1 MNILF
6 NNATTSWAGIKTW
19 MIELADFLQSKGH
32 RPLIVCREKDLL
44 IEKCRERNLDCHP
57 IQYGADYSPFALR
70 RFFRIFRDHGTE
82 LVITN
87 ISKGIRTAGLAAR
100 LQKIPHINR
109 VGNYGD
115 LKATAK
121 VKWEYTKLIDKV
133 IVPSQALYDHFAGK
147 EFLRDKLRMFHNAVN
162 APPFVEKN
170 NTVPKF
176 AVVANLSDRKQV
188 DKIIEAFAQLID
200 HSWEF
205 HVGGFGPELESLKAQ
220 VHRLGL
226 EDRIHFCGRV
236 DPVTFLRDKDIG
248 LLYSSQEAFGWSI
261 IEYMASSCA
270 VIASHIGGI
279 PEIVTDKNQG
289 ILVNPQQLES
299 LIKALRTCLTDR
311 SRVEQLA
318 RGGYQR
324 VQEAFN
330 QETIFSAIEKE
341 FQLTIDQ
348 NRVEERE
355 VANSP

>member
-19 MIELADFLQSKGH
+19 MIELATFLQAKGH
-32 RPLIVCREKDLL
+32 RPLIVCRKKDLL
-44 IEKCRERNLDCHP
+44 IEKCRERNLDCLP
-57 IQYGADYSPFALR
+57 IRYGTDYSPFALR
-70 RFFRIFRDHGTE
+70 KFFKIFRDHDTE

-100 LQKIPHINR
+100 LKKIPHINR

-133 IVPSQALYDHFAGK
+133 IVPSQALFDHFAEK
-147 EFLRDKLRMFHNAVN
+147 EFLKDKLRMFHNAVK

-170 NTVPKF
+170 NAVLKF
-176 AVVANLSDRKQV
+176 AVVANLSERKQV
-188 DKIIEAFAQLID
+188 DKIIEAFAQMTDL
-200 HSWEF
+200 SWECY
-205 HVGGFGPELESLKAQ
+205 VGGFGPEMESLKALVGQ
-220 VHRLGL
+220 LGL
-226 EDRIHFCGRV
+226 ADRIFFWGRV
-236 DPVTFLRDKDIG
+236 DPMTFLSDKDVG
-248 LLYSSQEAFGWSI
+248 LLYSYQEAFGWSI

-279 PEIVTDKNQG
+279 PEIITDKNQG
-289 ILVNPQQLES
+289 ILVNPHRQDS
-299 LIKALRTCLTDR
+299 LIEALSTCIANPDQ
-311 SRVEQLA
+311 VKKLA

-324 VQEAFN
+324 VQEVFN

-348 NRVEERE
+348 KLTCGIE
-355 VANSP
+355 AGNSH

>member
-19 MIELADFLQSKGH
+19 MIELATFLQAKGH
-32 RPLIVCREKDLL
+32 RPLIVCRNKDLL
-44 IEKCRERNLDCHP
+44 IEKCRERNLECLP

-70 RFFRIFRDHGTE
+70 KFFRIFRDHGTE

-87 ISKGIRTAGLAAR
+87 ISKGIRTAGVAAR
-100 LQKIPHINR
+100 LKKIPHINR

-133 IVPSQALYDHFAGK
+133 IVPSQALYNHFVEK
-147 EFLRDKLRMFHNAVN
+147 EFLKDKLRMFHNAVK

-170 NTVPKF
+170 NAVLKF
-176 AVVANLSDRKQV
+176 AVVANLSERKQV
-188 DKIIEAFAQLID
+188 DKIIEAFAHLTD
-200 HSWEF
+200 LSWEF
-205 HVGGFGPELESLKAQ
+205 YVGGFGPELESLKTLVSQ
-220 VHRLGL
+220 LGL
-226 EDRIHFCGRV
+226 EERIFFLGRV
-236 DPVTFLRDKDIG
+236 DPVAFLSDKDVG
-248 LLYSSQEAFGWSI
+248 LLYSYQEAFGWSI

-279 PEIVTDKNQG
+279 PEIITDKNQG
-289 ILVNPQQLES
+289 ILVNPQQQVS
-299 LIKALRTCLTDR
+299 LIEALRACLTDR

-348 NRVEERE
+348 NR
-355 VANSP
+355 NDKQ